1 MIKFFTNRQ
10 LSQKLAINLARWKR
24 WSREFIPPDPLG
36 GMQTGY
42 ARQYHP
48 DEAFNVYLGG
58 HLVSDLKFTIPE
70 AKQILQDL
78 QEWFAEQGFHF
89 NVKGG
94 TASKNGVEALI
105 KDYIVFISKERLP
118 DNTYKISY
126 TIRGIISQ
134 KPVHYRN
141 FEVMEELYAQTEIGL
156 PSDKPAVA
164 GTDVV
169 KTLKINGVLNNFITR
184 MDLDRSCYPALNP
197 QIP

>member
-1 MIKFFTNRQ
+1 MTSRIK
-10 LSQKLAINLARWKR
+10 LGIKLAKWKR

-48 DEAFNVYLGG
+48 DEAFNIHLGG
-58 HLVSDLKFTIPE
+58 HLVSDLKFAIPE
-70 AKQILQDL
+70 AKQILADL
-78 QEWFAEQGFHF
+78 QEWLADKGFYF

-94 TASKNGVEALI
+94 VVSQNGVEAMI
-105 KDYIVFISKERLP
+105 KEYIVFISKERLP

-134 KPVHYRN
+134 KPVNYQN
-141 FEVMEELYAQTEIGL
+141 FEIIEELYTETVIGL
-156 PSDKPAVA
+156 PPDKPAA
-164 GTDVV
+164 DGMHVV
-169 KTLKINGVLNNFITR
+169 KTLKINVVLNNFITR

-197 QIP
+197 QIQ